1 MAAPVVAAP
10 TPVRP
15 DGQRPRPGGRI
26 LIVLENVPVSMDNR
40 VAKQLRALLANGY
53 RVWVI
58 TQRHPGNE
66 AYRRVPGLRLAEYA
80 PPREPRSAVGYLAEY
95 GYSLLMASMWSI
107 RILARERIDI
117 VQFCQPPDLYFLL
130 APLFKSARVR
140 VVVDQ
145 RDLLPELYVA
155 RYGSRNA
162 RLLRVV
168 ELFERFGQRA
178 ADEILCVNAYLRNRA
193 LVASGL
199 AGDHVT
205 VVRNGPVA
213 ALVQQAK
220 HDPSR
225 KAGARYMCC
234 WVGQMGRQDRL
245 DLLVRSVHHVV
256 HELGRKDCRFALIGD
271 GECLAEA
278 RALARELDLTEW
290 VEFAGFLPQDEVFR
304 YLATADLGVDASLQ
318 AEVSPVKA
326 MEYMAFGL
334 PFVAFDLPE
343 TRAIG
348 DGAAAFAEPG
358 DVAAHA
364 RAIDA
369 LLADPERRRQ
379 LGAGGMRRVREELA
393 WEHQAAAYLG
403 VLDRLCQGRTGARS
417 RGAGPHTFRRMGRVQ
432 SAAH

>member
-10 TPVRP
+10 TVTQPEAGLPGR
-15 DGQRPRPGGRI
+15 GGRI

-66 AYRRVPGLRLAEYA
+66 AYRRVPGLRLAEYP
-80 PPREPRSAVGYLAEY
+80 PPREPKSAVGYLAEY
-95 GYSLLMASMWSI
+95 GYSLLVASMWSI

-117 VQFCQPPDLYFLL
+117 VQFCQPPDLYFVL

-145 RDLLPELYVA
+145 RDLLPELFVA
-155 RYGSRNA
+155 RYGHGRA
-162 RLLRVV
+162 RVLRVL

-178 ADEILCVNAYLRNRA
+178 ADEIFCVNAYLRNRA
-193 LVASGL
+193 LAASGL
-199 AGDHVT
+199 AGEHVT
-205 VVRNGPVA
+205 VVRNGPVS
-213 ALVQQAK
+213 ALVQQAV
-220 HDPSR
+220 PEPGR
-225 KAGARYMCC
+225 KAGARYLCC

-245 DLLVRSVHHVV
+245 DLLVRSVHHLV
-256 HELGRKDCRFALIGD
+256 HELGRTDCRFALIGD
-271 GECLAEA
+271 GESLAEA
-278 RALARELDLTEW
+278 RALARELELTEW
-290 VEFAGFLPQDEVFR
+290 VEFPGFLPQEEVFR

-318 AEVSPVKA
+318 SEVSPVKA

-348 DGAAAFAEPG
+348 DGAAVFAAPG

-369 LLADPERRRQ
+369 LLADPQRRRR
-379 LGAGGMRRVREELA
+379 LGAGGLRRVRDELA
-393 WEHQAAAYLG
+393 WDHQAAAYLR
-403 VLDRLCQGRTGARS
+403 VLDRLCQGRPGTRRKGAV
-417 RGAGPHTFRRMGRVQ
+417 PHMFRRTGRVQ
-432 SAAH
+432 SAAQ